1 MTDAPFGEAPSESAP
16 SGSAPSESGPLE
28 PASLESA
35 PLESAQSLLEP
46 LDPEQRAAAE
56 ALRGPVCI
64 VAGAGTGKTRA
75 ITHRMAYGVATGVY
89 EPTEV
94 LALSFTTK
102 AAGEMRERLRR
113 LGAPNV
119 QARTF
124 HSAALRQARFFW
136 PTVYGTEFPEVV
148 QSKFGLVRNA
158 AGRNGLRSLDAA
170 VVRDLAAEIEWAKV
184 SNVDP
189 SSYPDVARAR
199 GREVAGL
206 DRGQVAALMVS
217 YEDLK
222 REANRID
229 MEDILLVTAAI
240 LADDE
245 RIAARVRSQ
254 YRWFVVDEFQD
265 VNPLQSTL
273 LDLWLG
279 GREDVCVVGDPRQTI
294 YSFAG
299 ASPRIL
305 ADFTTR
311 YPDAQRIELV
321 RNYRSTPQ
329 VVAVANAVFPS
340 REREGGTVRGR
351 PLQAQNSPG
360 DPVRYLGHSDE
371 PAEAASVADDI
382 VSLHRAGMPYREMAV
397 LFRINAQSEAFEEAL
412 GERGVPYTLRGVAG
426 FFDRAEVRQAVTLL
440 RGAARSGQHASDGTL
455 VGECGAVLAG
465 LGHTLSPPTG
475 AGEARNRWES
485 LNAIVSMA
493 TDLAA
498 DDPQAGLTELV
509 ADLERRAAT
518 AHAPT
523 AEGVTLATLHSA
535 KGLEWDAVFCVGMHE
550 GMLPSVHADTPE
562 AVEEERRLFYV
573 GVTRAR
579 RRLSISWAR
588 ARTVG
593 GRQSRGP
600 TRFLDPLLPS
610 DHPARGGGQ
619 TPRPKKRT
627 AAALESLEPADRALF
642 DKLKQWRTETASAAK
657 VPPFVVFQDAT
668 LLALVEHKPSDDR
681 GLSAVP
687 GIGAAKRERYGA
699 QVLALLAEG

>member
-1 MTDAPFGEAPSESAP
+1 MTES
-16 SGSAPSESGPLE
+16 SSAVGH
-28 PASLESA
+28 A
-35 PLESAQSLLEP
+35 LLEP
-46 LDPEQRAAAE
+46 LDPEQRAAAQV
-56 ALRGPVCI
+56 LRGPVCI

-102 AAGEMRERLRR
+102 AAGEMRDRLRR
-113 LGAPNV
+113 LGAPGV

-124 HSAALRQARFFW
+124 HSAALRQARYFW
-136 PTVYGTEFPEVV
+136 PTVYGTEFPEIV
-148 QSKFGLVRNA
+148 QSKFGLVANA
-158 AGRNGLRSLDAA
+158 ARRNGLRPEQA
-170 VVRDLAAEIEWAKV
+170 VLRDLAAEIEWAKV
-184 SNVDP
+184 SNIAP
-189 SSYPDVARAR
+189 AEYESVAGRR
-199 GREVAGL
+199 GREVADL
-206 DRGQVAALMVS
+206 TSGQVAGLMVS

-305 ADFTTR
+305 TEFAQR
-311 YPDAQRIELV
+311 HPDAERVELV

-329 VVAVANAVFPS
+329 VVAVANAVFPPRS
-340 REREGGTVRGR
+340 RGSGIAGGR
-351 PLQAQNSPG
+351 PLEPQNPAG
-360 DPVRYLGHSDE
+360 EPVRYLGHADE

-382 VSLHRAGMPYREMAV
+382 VALHRAGTPYREMAV

-412 GERGVPYTLRGVAG
+412 GERNIPYSLRGVAG
-426 FFDRAEVRQAVTLL
+426 FFERPEVRQAVTLL
-440 RGAARSGQHASDGTL
+440 RGAAHSGQQEGDGSL
-455 VGECGAVLAG
+455 AGEVAAVLASIG
-465 LGHTLSPPTG
+465 FSTVPPAG

-493 TDLAA
+493 GDLVEETSETDSSAV
-498 DDPQAGLTELV
+498 GLTDLV
-509 ADLERRAAT
+509 ADLDRRAAS

-523 AEGVTLATLHSA
+523 ADGVTLATLHSA

-550 GMLPSVHADTPE
+550 GMMPSVHAKTPE

-588 ARTVG
+588 ARKVG
-593 GRQSRGP
+593 GRQGRGP
-600 TRFLDPLLPS
+600 TRFLDPLLPPG
-610 DHPARGGGQ
+610 HPSRGGA
-619 TPRPKKRT
+619 PEKRERPKRRT
-627 AAALESLEPADRALF
+627 AAVLEALEPADRALF
-642 DKLKQWRTETASAAK
+642 DQLKQWRLETASEAK
-657 VPPFVVFQDAT
+657 VPAYVVFSDAT
-668 LLALVEHKPSDDR
+668 LLALVEHRPTNER
-681 GLSAVP
+681 ALSVVP
-687 GIGAAKRERYGA
+687 GIGAAKRERYGDA
-699 QVLALLAEG
+699 VLALISGA